1 MFVINLFNK
10 RDVGDLETEF
20 KIITVSFS
28 LSLSDGKVYA
38 LGGMGADTT
47 PQASVRLYEPT
58 KDQWLP
64 LTSMPTPR
72 YGAFSFVRGN
82 KIYVLGKASQ
92 NCLINLNNS
101 VVCQKHTLGSLGVI
115 RHDQIIKKGR
125 QTYSSV

>member
-1 MFVINLFNK
+1 M
-10 RDVGDLETEF
+10 GDLETEF

-92 NCLINLNNS
+92 NCLIILLFVRN
-101 VVCQKHTLGSLGVI
+101 TLLVP
-115 RHDQIIKKGR
+115 
-125 QTYSSV
+125 